1 MERTQVRRRL
11 TAAERREQI
20 LDVTQAIVDAE
31 GFHAATPNRIAEE
44 AGVTRPVLYQQFGD
58 LGAVFVALIDREQA
72 RAAAQFAAAIT
83 GAANSPD
90 ALIPAEQFEAV
101 LTAIDAH
108 PATWRLFLVPPEG
121 APPVLHERLAES
133 QAVVLGYFQAE
144 LRRRYPDLPD
154 PEYVARILHAAAREL
169 LLLRLTDPDHAT
181 NERLGALVRDLSARI
196 LGTDH

>member
-1 MERTQVRRRL
+1 MRRRL

-31 GFHAATPNRIAEE
+31 GFHAATPNRIAER

-58 LGAVFVALIDREQA
+58 LGSLFVALIDREQA
-72 RAAAQFAAAIT
+72 RAGAQYGEAISAT
-83 GAANSPD
+83 ADSPD
-90 ALIPAEQFEAV
+90 ELKPAEQFEA
-101 LTAIDAH
+101 LLAAIDQH
-108 PATWRLFLVPPEG
+108 PATWRLFLAPPDG

-133 QAVVLGYFQAE
+133 QALVVDHICSEVSQQ
-144 LRRRYPDLPD
+144 YPDLPD

-169 LLLRLTDPDHAT
+169 LLLRLTEPDQAT

-196 LGTDH
+196 LGTGG